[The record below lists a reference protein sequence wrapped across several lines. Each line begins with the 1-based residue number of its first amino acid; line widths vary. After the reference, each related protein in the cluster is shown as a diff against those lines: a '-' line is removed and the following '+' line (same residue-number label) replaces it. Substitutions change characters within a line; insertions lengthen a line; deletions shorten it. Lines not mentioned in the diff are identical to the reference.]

1 MTAPKEQFFCTKGG
15 VSMKKVIMLSIVLL
29 TSLLAVS
36 PAFAQTTTT
45 GGVSQIESFIQSVIQ
60 VMIALAGAV
69 SVGFF
74 VWGGFGY
81 ITSSGDPEK
90 LDKSKKTVMY
100 SGIGLAIVLG
110 AFVLSSIVTQL
121 ATAAFG
127 TGH

>member
-1 MTAPKEQFFCTKGG
+1 
-15 VSMKKVIMLSIVLL
+15 MKKVIMLSIVLL

-36 PAFAQTTTT
+36 PAFAQTTT
-45 GGVSQIESFIQSVIQ
+45 GGVSQIQSFIESVIG
-60 VMIALAGAV
+60 VMITLAGAV

-74 VWGGFGY
+74 IWGGFGY

>member
-15 VSMKKVIMLSIVLL
+15 VSMKKVIMFSIVLL

-36 PAFAQTTTT
+36 PAFAQTTT
-45 GGVSQIESFIQSVIQ
+45 GGVSQIQSFIESVIG
-60 VMIALAGAV
+60 VMITLAGAV

-74 VWGGFGY
+74 IWGGFGY

>member
-1 MTAPKEQFFCTKGG
+1 MTAPKGQFFVRKE
-15 VSMKKVIMLSIVLL
+15 VLSMKKAIMLSIVLL

-36 PAFAQTTTT
+36 PAFAQTTT
-45 GGVSQIESFIQSVIQ
+45 GGVSQIQSFIESVIG
-60 VMIALAGAV
+60 VMITLAGAV

-74 VWGGFGY
+74 IWGGFGY